1 MLKVSIV
8 GASGYTGGDLLRILL
23 FHPEVEIQQAT
34 SERHAGKLV
43 STLHPNLR
51 KICKLK
57 FVPIDELD
65 LGDPVLILDP
75 QSGFVGRHVR
85 LLGASRRRSR
95 P

>member
-1 MLKVSIV
+1 MVKVSIV

-57 FVPIDELD
+57 FVPIDELEPCD
-65 LGDPVLILDP
+65 VLFLGLPH
-75 QSGFVGRHVR
+75 GRQHVQNFHK
-85 LLGASRRRSR
+85 SSESKQF
-95 P
+95 